1 MAKKNNLFCQK
12 ILSIKER
19 NNLNNIQAIMIR
31 DQEKQQMKGNLD
43 VAKLVHQRKHSK
55 VMEKKFSKMIN
66 QIMDNDD
73 VKGGVDTQLVNKAEM
88 EEAEDGEDGSMD
100 SSRQP

>member
-1 MAKKNNLFCQK
+1 
-12 ILSIKER
+12 
-19 NNLNNIQAIMIR
+19 
-31 DQEKQQMKGNLD
+31 
-43 VAKLVHQRKHSK
+43 
-55 VMEKKFSKMIN
+55 
-66 QIMDNDD
+66 MDNDD